1 MVNLKICLAQLNPT
15 LGDLE
20 YNTEKALAV
29 VYKAKKRNIDLVVF
43 PEMFISGY
51 QLQDLVLKE
60 QFLSDVKLCLKE
72 MCDKVSEGPTV
83 LIGAPEIENG
93 KIYNSYFCMDH
104 GSISVAARKYHL
116 PNTDIFDERRYF
128 NKGSLAKPIKV
139 LGINVGTPICE
150 DIWYPD
156 VIEYMVN
163 EGARIIISP
172 NGSPYSRGKV
182 QLRHKLA
189 TLRAKEN
196 KIPVIY
202 LNLVGGQDDQVFD
215 GGSFVV
221 EKNGKILYAMPQFEE
236 ATSIVEFNNG
246 IINNLDGEV
255 TSNITQNENSQDYRA
270 MCLALEDYVK
280 KSGFSKVLIGLSGGI
295 DSALVTAIAVD
306 ALGAENVLC
315 VRLPSIYS
323 SEGSLIDAEA
333 MTEILGC
340 RLDTVAIG
348 DINEEILRALNPLF
362 EGTKNGLAE
371 ENIQARIRGLLLMAM
386 SNKFNCMLLTTGNK
400 SEVAVGYSTIYGDM
414 AGGYNPIKDLY
425 KTRVYNISKWR
436 NENHLSWMQGPK
448 GIVIP
453 NTIINKAPSAELRP
467 DQKDQDSL
475 PPYSLLDAI
484 LEGLIEE
491 DLSVGDLVNRGFD
504 KETVKAIES
513 LIYGSEHKR
522 YQAAPGVHLTDK
534 SFWLGRRYPIIQ
546 KWRDKS

>member
-1 MVNLKICLAQLNPT
+1 MNLKICLAQLNPT

-20 YNTEKALAV
+20 HNTEKALGV
-29 VYKAKKRNIDLVVF
+29 VFKAKKRNVDLVVF

-93 KIYNSYFCMDH
+93 KIYNSYFCMDR

-128 NKGSLAKPIKV
+128 NKDSLAKPIKV

-189 TLRAKEN
+189 ALRAKEN
-196 KIPVIY
+196 KIPLIY

-221 EKNGKILYAMPQFEE
+221 DKNGKILYAMPQFEE

-246 IINNLDGEV
+246 IIHNLDGEV
-255 TSNITQNENSQDYRA
+255 TSNIIQNENSQDYRA

-333 MTEILGC
+333 MAEILGC

-436 NENHLSWMQGPK
+436 NKNHLSWMQGPK

-504 KETVKAIES
+504 KDTVKAIES

>member
-1 MVNLKICLAQLNPT
+1 MNLKICLAQLNPT

-29 VYKAKKRNIDLVVF
+29 VFKAKKRNVDLVVF

-93 KIYNSYFCMDH
+93 KIYNSYFCMDR

-128 NKGSLAKPIKV
+128 NKDSLAKPIKV

-189 TLRAKEN
+189 ALRAKEN
-196 KIPVIY
+196 KIPLIY

-246 IINNLDGEV
+246 IIHNLDGEV
-255 TSNITQNENSQDYRA
+255 TSNIIQNENSQDYRA

>member
-1 MVNLKICLAQLNPT
+1 M
-15 LGDLE
+15 
-20 YNTEKALAV
+20 
-29 VYKAKKRNIDLVVF
+29 
-43 PEMFISGY
+43 
-51 QLQDLVLKE
+51 
-60 QFLSDVKLCLKE
+60 
-72 MCDKVSEGPTV
+72 
-83 LIGAPEIENG
+83 
-93 KIYNSYFCMDH
+93 
-104 GSISVAARKYHL
+104 
-116 PNTDIFDERRYF
+116 
-128 NKGSLAKPIKV
+128 
-139 LGINVGTPICE
+139 
-150 DIWYPD
+150 
-156 VIEYMVN
+156 
-163 EGARIIISP
+163 
-172 NGSPYSRGKV
+172 
-182 QLRHKLA
+182 
-189 TLRAKEN
+189 
-196 KIPVIY
+196 
-202 LNLVGGQDDQVFD
+202 
-215 GGSFVV
+215 
-221 EKNGKILYAMPQFEE
+221 
-236 ATSIVEFNNG
+236 
-246 IINNLDGEV
+246 
-255 TSNITQNENSQDYRA
+255 
-270 MCLALEDYVK
+270 
-280 KSGFSKVLIGLSGGI
+280 
-295 DSALVTAIAVD
+295 
-306 ALGAENVLC
+306 
-315 VRLPSIYS
+315 
-323 SEGSLIDAEA
+323 
-333 MTEILGC
+333 
-340 RLDTVAIG
+340 AIG
-348 DINEEILRALNPLF
+348 DINKEILKALNPLF

-448 GIVIP
+448 GIIIP

>member
-1 MVNLKICLAQLNPT
+1 MNLKICLAQLNPT

-29 VYKAKKRNIDLVVF
+29 VFKAKKRNVDLVVF

-189 TLRAKEN
+189 ALRAKEN
-196 KIPVIY
+196 KIPLIY

-246 IINNLDGEV
+246 IIHNLDGEV
-255 TSNITQNENSQDYRA
+255 TSNIIQNENSQDYRA

-323 SEGSLIDAEA
+323 SDGSLIDAEA

>member
-1 MVNLKICLAQLNPT
+1 MNLKICLAQLNPT

-20 YNTEKALAV
+20 YNTEKALDA

-60 QFLSDVKLCLKE
+60 KFLKDVKLYLQE
-72 MCDKVSEGPTV
+72 MCDKVSEGPIV

-93 KIYNSYFCMDH
+93 KIYNSYFCLDH

-150 DIWYPD
+150 DIWHPD
-156 VIEYMVN
+156 VVEYMVK

-196 KIPVIY
+196 NVPLLY

-221 EKNGKILYAMPQFEE
+221 DQNGKILCAMPQFEE

-246 IINNLDGEV
+246 IIHNLDGEV
-255 TSNITQNENSQDYRA
+255 TSNIIQNENSQDYRA
-270 MCLALEDYVK
+270 MCLALDDYVK

-306 ALGAENVLC
+306 ALGAENVSC

-333 MTEILGC
+333 MVEILGC

-491 DLSVGDLVNRGFD
+491 DLSVADLVNRGFD

-513 LIYGSEHKR
+513 LIYGSEYKR

>member
-1 MVNLKICLAQLNPT
+1 MNLKICLAQLNPT

-29 VYKAKKRNIDLVVF
+29 VFKAKKRNVDLVVF

-128 NKGSLAKPIKV
+128 NKDSLAKPIKV

-189 TLRAKEN
+189 ALRAKEN
-196 KIPVIY
+196 KIPLIY

-221 EKNGKILYAMPQFEE
+221 DKNGKILYAMPQFEE

-246 IINNLDGEV
+246 IIHNLDGEV
-255 TSNITQNENSQDYRA
+255 TSNIIQNENSQDYRA

-436 NENHLSWMQGPK
+436 NKNHLSWMQGPK

>member
-1 MVNLKICLAQLNPT
+1 MNLKICLAQLNPT

-29 VYKAKKRNIDLVVF
+29 VFKAKKRNVDLVVF

-72 MCDKVSEGPTV
+72 MCDKVSEGPAV

-156 VIEYMVN
+156 VIEYMVK

-189 TLRAKEN
+189 ALRAKEN
-196 KIPVIY
+196 KIPLIY

-246 IINNLDGEV
+246 IIHNLDGDV
-255 TSNITQNENSQDYRA
+255 TSNIIQNENSQDYRA

-436 NENHLSWMQGPK
+436 NENHLSWMQGPE

>member
-1 MVNLKICLAQLNPT
+1 MNLKICLAQLNPT

-29 VYKAKKRNIDLVVF
+29 VDKSKKRNIDLVVF

-60 QFLSDVKLCLKE
+60 KFLSDVKLYLKE
-72 MCDKVSEGPTV
+72 MCDKVSEGPAV

-139 LGINVGTPICE
+139 LGTNVGTPICE

-156 VIEYMVN
+156 VIEYMVK

-189 TLRAKEN
+189 TLRAREN
-196 KIPVIY
+196 KIPLIY

-221 EKNGKILYAMPQFEE
+221 GKNGKILYAMPQFEE
-236 ATSIVEFNNG
+236 ATSIFEFNDG
-246 IINNLDGEV
+246 IIHNLDGEV
-255 TSNITQNENSQDYRA
+255 TSNIIQNENSQDYRA

-315 VRLPSIYS
+315 VRLPSVYS

-333 MTEILGC
+333 MAEILGC

-348 DINEEILRALNPLF
+348 DIHEEISRALNPLF

-371 ENIQARIRGLLLMAM
+371 ENIQARIRGLLLMAV
-386 SNKFNCMLLTTGNK
+386 SNKFNYMLLTTGNK

-436 NENHLSWMQGPK
+436 NENHLSWMQGPE

-491 DLSVGDLVNRGFD
+491 DLSVEDLVNRGFD
-504 KETVKAIES
+504 KETVKAVES
-513 LIYGSEHKR
+513 LIYASEHKR

>member
-1 MVNLKICLAQLNPT
+1 MNLKICLAQLNPT

-29 VYKAKKRNIDLVVF
+29 ASKAKKRNVDLVVF
-43 PEMFISGY
+43 PEMFVSGY

-189 TLRAKEN
+189 ALRAKEN
-196 KIPVIY
+196 KIPLIY

-221 EKNGKILYAMPQFEE
+221 DKNGKILYAMPQFEE

-246 IINNLDGEV
+246 IIHNLDGEV
-255 TSNITQNENSQDYRA
+255 TSNIIQNENSQDYRA

-323 SEGSLIDAEA
+323 SDGSLIDAEA

-504 KETVKAIES
+504 KETVKAVES
-513 LIYGSEHKR
+513 LIYASEHKR

>member
-1 MVNLKICLAQLNPT
+1 MKICLAQLNPT

-29 VYKAKKRNIDLVVF
+29 VFKAKKRNVDLVVF

-60 QFLSDVKLCLKE
+60 QFLKDMKLCLKE

-128 NKGSLAKPIKV
+128 NKDSLAKPIKV

-156 VIEYMVN
+156 VIEYMVK

-189 TLRAKEN
+189 ALRAKEN
-196 KIPVIY
+196 KIPLIY

-246 IINNLDGEV
+246 IIHNLDGEV
-255 TSNITQNENSQDYRA
+255 TSNIIQNENSQDYRA

-333 MTEILGC
+333 MAEILGC

-436 NENHLSWMQGPK
+436 NKNHLSWMQGPK

>member
-1 MVNLKICLAQLNPT
+1 MNLKICLAQLNPT

-29 VYKAKKRNIDLVVF
+29 VFKAKKRNIDLVVF

-72 MCDKVSEGPTV
+72 MCNKVSEGPTV

-128 NKGSLAKPIKV
+128 NKDSLAKPIKV

-156 VIEYMVN
+156 VIEYMVK

-189 TLRAKEN
+189 ALRAKEN
-196 KIPVIY
+196 KIPLIY

-246 IINNLDGEV
+246 IIHNLDGEV
-255 TSNITQNENSQDYRA
+255 TSNIIQNENSQDYRA

-323 SEGSLIDAEA
+323 SEGSLTDAEA
-333 MTEILGC
+333 MAEILGC

>member
-1 MVNLKICLAQLNPT
+1 MNLKICLAQLNPT

-60 QFLSDVKLCLKE
+60 KFLSDVKLCLKE

-189 TLRAKEN
+189 TLRAREN
-196 KIPVIY
+196 KIPLIY

-221 EKNGKILYAMPQFEE
+221 GKNGKILYAMPQFEE

-246 IINNLDGEV
+246 IIHNLDGEV
-255 TSNITQNENSQDYRA
+255 SSNIIQNENSQDYRA

-425 KTRVYNISKWR
+425 KTRVYNIAKWR

-504 KETVKAIES
+504 KETVKVIES

>member
-1 MVNLKICLAQLNPT
+1 MNLKICLAQLNPT

-29 VYKAKKRNIDLVVF
+29 VFKAKKRNVDLVVF

-72 MCDKVSEGPTV
+72 MCDKVSEGPAV

-104 GSISVAARKYHL
+104 GSISVAARKHHL

-128 NKGSLAKPIKV
+128 NKDSLAKPIKV

-156 VIEYMVN
+156 VIEYMVK

-189 TLRAKEN
+189 ALRAKEN
-196 KIPVIY
+196 KIPLIY

-246 IINNLDGEV
+246 IIHNLDGEV
-255 TSNITQNENSQDYRA
+255 TSNIIQNENSQDYRA

-425 KTRVYNISKWR
+425 KTRVYNIAKWR
-436 NENHLSWMQGPK
+436 NENHLSWMQGPE

>member
-1 MVNLKICLAQLNPT
+1 MNLKICLAQLNPT

-29 VYKAKKRNIDLVVF
+29 VFKAKKRNVDLVVF

-83 LIGAPEIENG
+83 LIGAPEIESG

-104 GSISVAARKYHL
+104 GAISVAARKYHL

-128 NKGSLAKPIKV
+128 NKDSLAKPIKV

-189 TLRAKEN
+189 ALRAKEN
-196 KIPVIY
+196 KIPLIY

-221 EKNGKILYAMPQFEE
+221 GKNGKILYAMPQFEE

-246 IINNLDGEV
+246 IIRNLDGEV
-255 TSNITQNENSQDYRA
+255 TSNIIQNENSQDYRA

-323 SEGSLIDAEA
+323 SDGSLIDAEA

>member
-1 MVNLKICLAQLNPT
+1 MNLKICLAQLNPT

-29 VYKAKKRNIDLVVF
+29 VFKAKKRNVDLVVF

-128 NKGSLAKPIKV
+128 NKDSLAKPIKV

-156 VIEYMVN
+156 VIEYMVK

-196 KIPVIY
+196 KIPLIY

-221 EKNGKILYAMPQFEE
+221 DKNGKILYAMPQFEE

-246 IINNLDGEV
+246 IIHNLDGEV
-255 TSNITQNENSQDYRA
+255 TSNIIQNENSQDYRA

>member
-1 MVNLKICLAQLNPT
+1 MNLKICLAQLNPT

-29 VYKAKKRNIDLVVF
+29 VFKAKKRNVDLVVF

-128 NKGSLAKPIKV
+128 NKDSLAKPIKV

-189 TLRAKEN
+189 ALRAKEN
-196 KIPVIY
+196 KIPLIY

-246 IINNLDGEV
+246 IIHNLDGEV
-255 TSNITQNENSQDYRA
+255 TSNIIQNENSQDYRA

-436 NENHLSWMQGPK
+436 NKNHLSWMQGPK

>member
-1 MVNLKICLAQLNPT
+1 MNLKICLAQLNPT

-29 VYKAKKRNIDLVVF
+29 VDKAKKRNIDLVVF

-60 QFLSDVKLCLKE
+60 KFLSDVKLYLKE
-72 MCDKVSEGPTV
+72 MCDKVSEGPAV

-139 LGINVGTPICE
+139 LGTNVGTPICE

-156 VIEYMVN
+156 VIEYMVK

-189 TLRAKEN
+189 TLRAREN
-196 KIPVIY
+196 KIPLIY

-221 EKNGKILYAMPQFEE
+221 GKNGNILYAMPQFEE
-236 ATSIVEFNNG
+236 AISIVEFNNG
-246 IINNLDGEV
+246 IIHNLDGEV
-255 TSNITQNENSQDYRA
+255 TSNIIQNENSQDYRA

-371 ENIQARIRGLLLMAM
+371 ENIQARIRGLLLMAV
-386 SNKFNCMLLTTGNK
+386 SNKFNYMLLTTGNK

-436 NENHLSWMQGPK
+436 NENHLSWMRGPK

-504 KETVKAIES
+504 KDTVKAIES

>member
-1 MVNLKICLAQLNPT
+1 MNLKICLAQLNPT

-20 YNTEKALAV
+20 HNTEKALGV
-29 VYKAKKRNIDLVVF
+29 VFKAKKRNVDLVVF

-128 NKGSLAKPIKV
+128 NKDSLAKPIKV

-189 TLRAKEN
+189 ALRAKEN
-196 KIPVIY
+196 KIPLIY

-221 EKNGKILYAMPQFEE
+221 DKNGKILYAMPQFEE

-246 IINNLDGEV
+246 IIHNLDGEV
-255 TSNITQNENSQDYRA
+255 TSNIIQNENSQDYRA

-436 NENHLSWMQGPK
+436 NKNHLSWMQGPK

-504 KETVKAIES
+504 KDTVKAIES

>member
-1 MVNLKICLAQLNPT
+1 MNLKICLAQLNPT
-15 LGDLE
+15 LGDLK

-29 VYKAKKRNIDLVVF
+29 VFKAKKRNVDLVVF
-43 PEMFISGY
+43 PEMFVSGY

-116 PNTDIFDERRYF
+116 PNRDIFDERRYF
-128 NKGSLAKPIKV
+128 NKDSLAKPIKV

-163 EGARIIISP
+163 QGARIIISP

-189 TLRAKEN
+189 ALRAKEN
-196 KIPVIY
+196 KIPLIY

-221 EKNGKILYAMPQFEE
+221 DKNGKILYAMPQFEE

-246 IINNLDGEV
+246 IIHNLDGEV
-255 TSNITQNENSQDYRA
+255 SSNIIQNENSQDYRA

-436 NENHLSWMQGPK
+436 NQNHLSWMQGPK

>member
-1 MVNLKICLAQLNPT
+1 MKNLKICLAQLNPT

-29 VYKAKKRNIDLVVF
+29 VFKAKKRNVDLVVF

-156 VIEYMVN
+156 VIEYMVK

-189 TLRAKEN
+189 ALRAKEN
-196 KIPVIY
+196 KIPLIY

-246 IINNLDGEV
+246 IIHNLDGEV
-255 TSNITQNENSQDYRA
+255 TSNIIQNENSQDYRA

-436 NENHLSWMQGPK
+436 NKNHLSWMQGPK

>member
-1 MVNLKICLAQLNPT
+1 MINLKICLAQLNPT
-15 LGDLE
+15 VGDLE

-29 VYKAKKRNIDLVVF
+29 VFKAKKRNVDLVAF

-60 QFLSDVKLCLKE
+60 QFLTDVKLCLKE

-189 TLRAKEN
+189 ALRAKEN
-196 KIPVIY
+196 KIPLIY

>member
-1 MVNLKICLAQLNPT
+1 MNLKICLAQLNPT

-20 YNTEKALAV
+20 YNTEKALDA

-60 QFLSDVKLCLKE
+60 KFLNDVKLYLQE
-72 MCDKVSEGPTV
+72 MCDKVSEGPIV

-104 GSISVAARKYHL
+104 GSIAVAARKYHL

-150 DIWYPD
+150 DIWHPD
-156 VIEYMVN
+156 VIEYMVK

-196 KIPVIY
+196 NVPLLY

-215 GGSFVV
+215 GGSFIVDQ
-221 EKNGKILYAMPQFEE
+221 NGKILYAMPQFEE
-236 ATSIVEFNNG
+236 MTHMVEFKNG

-255 TSNITQNENSQDYRA
+255 TSNKIQHENSQDYRA
-270 MCLALEDYVK
+270 MCLALDDYVK

-306 ALGAENVLC
+306 ALGAENVSC

-333 MTEILGC
+333 MVEILGC
-340 RLDTVAIG
+340 RLDTIAIG
-348 DINEEILRALNPLF
+348 DINEEILRALAPLF

-371 ENIQARIRGLLLMAM
+371 ENIQARIRGLLLMAI
-386 SNKFNCMLLTTGNK
+386 SNKFNYMLLTTGNK

-491 DLSVGDLVNRGFD
+491 DLSVADLVNRGFD

>member
-1 MVNLKICLAQLNPT
+1 MNLKICLAQLNPT

-29 VYKAKKRNIDLVVF
+29 VSKAKKRNVDLVVF
-43 PEMFISGY
+43 PEMFVSGY

-72 MCDKVSEGPTV
+72 MCDKVSEGPAV

-128 NKGSLAKPIKV
+128 NKDSLAKPIKV

-189 TLRAKEN
+189 ALRAKEN
-196 KIPVIY
+196 KIPLIY

-221 EKNGKILYAMPQFEE
+221 GKNGNILYAMPQFEE
-236 ATSIVEFNNG
+236 AISIVEFNNG
-246 IINNLDGEV
+246 IIHNLDGEV
-255 TSNITQNENSQDYRA
+255 TSNIIQNENSQDYRA

-315 VRLPSIYS
+315 VSLPSIYS
-323 SEGSLIDAEA
+323 SEGSLIDADA
-333 MTEILGC
+333 MAEILGC

-348 DINEEILRALNPLF
+348 DIHEEILRALNSLF

-436 NENHLSWMQGPK
+436 NQNHLSWMQGPK

>member
-1 MVNLKICLAQLNPT
+1 MNLKICLAQLNPT

-29 VYKAKKRNIDLVVF
+29 VFKAKKRNVDLVVF

-72 MCDKVSEGPTV
+72 MCDKVSEGPTI

-156 VIEYMVN
+156 VIEYMAK

-189 TLRAKEN
+189 ALRAKEN
-196 KIPVIY
+196 KIPLIY

-221 EKNGKILYAMPQFEE
+221 DKNGKILYAMPQFEE

-246 IINNLDGEV
+246 IIHNLDGEV
-255 TSNITQNENSQDYRA
+255 SSNIIQNENSQDYRA

>member
-1 MVNLKICLAQLNPT
+1 MNLKICLAQLNPT

-29 VYKAKKRNIDLVVF
+29 VFKAKKRNVDLVVF

-60 QFLSDVKLCLKE
+60 QFLNDVKLCLKE

-128 NKGSLAKPIKV
+128 NKDSLAKPIKV

-189 TLRAKEN
+189 ALRAKEN
-196 KIPVIY
+196 KIPLIY

-221 EKNGKILYAMPQFEE
+221 DKNGKILYAMPQFEE

-246 IINNLDGEV
+246 IIHNLDGEV
-255 TSNITQNENSQDYRA
+255 TSNIIQNENSQDYRA

-425 KTRVYNISKWR
+425 KTRVYNISNWR

>member
-1 MVNLKICLAQLNPT
+1 MNLKICLAQLNPT

-29 VYKAKKRNIDLVVF
+29 VFKAKKRNVDLVVF

-128 NKGSLAKPIKV
+128 NKDSLAKPIKV

-189 TLRAKEN
+189 ALRAKEN
-196 KIPVIY
+196 KIPLIY

-221 EKNGKILYAMPQFEE
+221 DKNGKILYAMPQFEE

-246 IINNLDGEV
+246 IIHNLDGEV
-255 TSNITQNENSQDYRA
+255 TSNIIQNENSQDYRA

-425 KTRVYNISKWR
+425 KTRVYNISNWR

-504 KETVKAIES
+504 KDTVKAIES

>member
-1 MVNLKICLAQLNPT
+1 MNLKICLAQLNPT

-29 VYKAKKRNIDLVVF
+29 VDKAKKRNIDLVVF

-60 QFLSDVKLCLKE
+60 KFLSDVKLCLKE

-139 LGINVGTPICE
+139 LGINLGTPICE

-156 VIEYMVN
+156 VIEYMVK

-196 KIPVIY
+196 KIPLIY

-221 EKNGKILYAMPQFEE
+221 GKNGKILYAMPQFEE

-246 IINNLDGEV
+246 IIHNLDGEV
-255 TSNITQNENSQDYRA
+255 TSNIIQNENSQDYRA

-315 VRLPSIYS
+315 VRLPSVYS

-333 MTEILGC
+333 MAEILGC

-348 DINEEILRALNPLF
+348 DIHEEISRALNPLF

-436 NENHLSWMQGPK
+436 NKNHLSWMQGPK

-491 DLSVGDLVNRGFD
+491 DLSVEDLVNRGFD
-504 KETVKAIES
+504 KETVKAVES
-513 LIYGSEHKR
+513 LIYASEHKR

>member
-1 MVNLKICLAQLNPT
+1 MNLKICLAQLNPT

-29 VYKAKKRNIDLVVF
+29 VFKAKKRNVDLVVF

-128 NKGSLAKPIKV
+128 NKDSLAKPIKV

-189 TLRAKEN
+189 ALRAKEN
-196 KIPVIY
+196 KIPLIY

-221 EKNGKILYAMPQFEE
+221 DKNGKILYAMPQFEE

-246 IINNLDGEV
+246 IIHNLDGEV
-255 TSNITQNENSQDYRA
+255 TSNIIQNENSQDYRA

-323 SEGSLIDAEA
+323 SDGSLIDAEA

-425 KTRVYNISKWR
+425 KTRVYNISNWR

>member
-1 MVNLKICLAQLNPT
+1 MNLKICLAQLNPT

-29 VYKAKKRNIDLVVF
+29 VFKAKKRNVDLVVF

-128 NKGSLAKPIKV
+128 NKDSLAKPIKV

-156 VIEYMVN
+156 VIEYMVK

-196 KIPVIY
+196 KIPLIY

-221 EKNGKILYAMPQFEE
+221 DKNGKILYAMPQFEE

-246 IINNLDGEV
+246 IIHNLDGEV
-255 TSNITQNENSQDYRA
+255 SSNIIQNENSQDYRA

-425 KTRVYNISKWR
+425 KTRVYNISNWR

>member
-1 MVNLKICLAQLNPT
+1 MNLKICLAQLNPT

-29 VYKAKKRNIDLVVF
+29 VFKAKKRNVDLVVF

-189 TLRAKEN
+189 ALRAKEN
-196 KIPVIY
+196 KIPLIY

-221 EKNGKILYAMPQFEE
+221 GKNGKILYAMPQFEE

-246 IINNLDGEV
+246 IIHNLDGEV
-255 TSNITQNENSQDYRA
+255 TSNIIQNENSQDYRA

-504 KETVKAIES
+504 KETVKVIES

>member
-1 MVNLKICLAQLNPT
+1 MNLKICLAQLNPT

-29 VYKAKKRNIDLVVF
+29 VFKAKKRNVDLVVF

-60 QFLSDVKLCLKE
+60 KFLSDVKLCLKE
-72 MCDKVSEGPTV
+72 MCEKVSEGPAV

-128 NKGSLAKPIKV
+128 NKDSLAKPIKV

-189 TLRAKEN
+189 ALRAKEN
-196 KIPVIY
+196 KIPLIY

-246 IINNLDGEV
+246 IIHNLDGEV
-255 TSNITQNENSQDYRA
+255 TSNIIQNENSQDYRA

-323 SEGSLIDAEA
+323 SEGSLTDAEA

-436 NENHLSWMQGPK
+436 NKNHLSWMQGPK

-504 KETVKAIES
+504 KETVKVIES

>member
-1 MVNLKICLAQLNPT
+1 MKLKICLAQLNPT

-29 VYKAKKRNIDLVVF
+29 VFKAKKRNVDLVVF

-72 MCDKVSEGPTV
+72 MCDKVSEGPTI

-128 NKGSLAKPIKV
+128 NKDSLAKPIKV

-189 TLRAKEN
+189 ALRAKEN
-196 KIPVIY
+196 KIPLIY

-221 EKNGKILYAMPQFEE
+221 GKNGKILYAMPQFEE

-246 IINNLDGEV
+246 IIRNLDGEV
-255 TSNITQNENSQDYRA
+255 TSNIIQNENSQDYRA

-323 SEGSLIDAEA
+323 SDGSLIDAEA

>member
-1 MVNLKICLAQLNPT
+1 MKLKICLAQLNPT
-15 LGDLE
+15 LGDLK

-29 VYKAKKRNIDLVVF
+29 VFKAKKRNVDLVVF

-60 QFLSDVKLCLKE
+60 QFLSDVKLFLKE
-72 MCDKVSEGPTV
+72 MCDKVSGGPAV

-93 KIYNSYFCMDH
+93 KIYNSYFCMDR
-104 GSISVAARKYHL
+104 GSISIAARKYHL
-116 PNTDIFDERRYF
+116 PNTDIFDEHRYF

-156 VIEYMVN
+156 VIEYMVQK
-163 EGARIIISP
+163 GARIIISP

-189 TLRAKEN
+189 ALRAKEN
-196 KIPVIY
+196 NVPLIY

-221 EKNGKILYAMPQFEE
+221 DQNGKILFAMPQFEE
-236 ATSIVEFNNG
+236 ATSIVDFNNG
-246 IINNLDGEV
+246 IIHNLDGEV
-255 TSNITQNENSQDYRA
+255 TSNIIQNENSEDYRA

-333 MTEILGC
+333 MAEILGC

-348 DINEEILRALNPLF
+348 DINKEILRVLNPLF
-362 EGTKNGLAE
+362 EGTKKGLAE

-386 SNKFNCMLLTTGNK
+386 SNKFNYMLLTTGNK

-436 NENHLSWMQGPK
+436 NQNHLSWMQGPK

-504 KETVKAIES
+504 KETVKSIES